1 MHYIQIQISFGP
13 VSSSPVLGLI
23 EIVKGYGV
31 ILLRYTTD
39 EMLSC
44 TVFPQISAWALI
56 SNQGLKKGV
65 VIKRR
70 VLNQRECLFL
80 SCVVLVGVEA

>member
-13 VSSSPVLGLI
+13 VSFSLKI
-23 EIVKGYGV
+23 YHC
-31 ILLRYTTD
+31 D

-70 VLNQRECLFL
+70 ALTQRECLFL